1 MSSREER
8 ITRNEV
14 LHREV
19 NERMRQIEADL
30 SARGIVEPRELDE
43 YFCECGIDH
52 CMEKI
57 HMSAEEYR
65 DVRASPVRFAVLP
78 EHVIPDVERV
88 VADRERFVTVEKL
101 AGEQALARYTDPRS
115 P

>member
-30 SARGIVEPRELDE
+30 RARGVVEPRDLDE
-43 YFCECGIDH
+43 YFCECGIDN

-57 HMSAEEYR
+57 HLSADEYE
-65 DVRASPVRFAVLP
+65 DVRSSPVRFAVLRD
-78 EHVIPDVERV
+78 HVIPDVERV
-88 VADRERFVTVEKL
+88 VEDRERFVTVEKL
-101 AGEQALARYTDPRS
+101 AGEQALARHTDPRS
-115 P
+115 